1 MASCPVSPF
10 LRRGRTAFEDL
21 AINFARRG
29 LTHHGD
35 TTQQILTL
43 LWYKI
48 NSPSDDETRDVPP
61 TGEDL
66 AYVVGLAIAGLHV
79 TAQTSINDYEP
90 TTPIVN
96 AVTCAEAFAEWAEV
110 AEDFGLPDELRRKC
124 PRAESDESSG
134 NSNSDDNDENDSDL
148 GDDAESSCNDDEQRV
163 GDIAEAEEVD
173 DYLRANDPALDPNHP
188 NFDPTHPDYC

>member
-48 NSPSDDETRDVPP
+48 NSPNDDETRDVPP
-61 TGEDL
+61 TDEDL
-66 AYVVGLAIAGLHV
+66 AY
-79 TAQTSINDYEP
+79 TSS
-90 TTPIVN
+90 
-96 AVTCAEAFAEWAEV
+96 A
-110 AEDFGLPDELRRKC
+110 
-124 PRAESDESSG
+124 
-134 NSNSDDNDENDSDL
+134 
-148 GDDAESSCNDDEQRV
+148 
-163 GDIAEAEEVD
+163 
-173 DYLRANDPALDPNHP
+173 
-188 NFDPTHPDYC
+188 